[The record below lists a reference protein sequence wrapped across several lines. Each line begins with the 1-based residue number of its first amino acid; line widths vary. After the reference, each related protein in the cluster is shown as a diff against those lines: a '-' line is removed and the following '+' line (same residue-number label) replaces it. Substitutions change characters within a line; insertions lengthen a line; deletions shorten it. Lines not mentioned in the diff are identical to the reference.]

1 MSHRI
6 FKYPLEVESRQILTM
21 PIGARVL
28 SIDEQNECPVLFAL
42 VDSEAEFEQ
51 RIFRVVSTGEEFNAE
66 GSTFVATVILKGWY
80 SAHVFEQPATGGPL
94 DPVSDRFQEDM
105 VQLRDE
111 IKSK

>member
-51 RIFRVVSTGEEFNAE
+51 RIFRVVSTGEDFNAE
-66 GSTFVATVILKGWY
+66 DSVFVGAVILKGWY
-80 SAHVFEQPATGGPL
+80 SAFVFEQPATGAAA
-94 DPVSDRFQEDM
+94 DPVSDRYAEDM
-105 VQLRDE
+105 AQLRDE
-111 IKSK
+111 IKSS